1 MESELA
7 AKPPLRKAQDIEVH
21 IVDGQCVVY
30 DTNADRVHY
39 LNPTAALVLEL
50 CDGSRSLEDIAAL
63 VQEAYAL
70 PIAPLDEVSRCL
82 RSFREMKIAR

>member
-7 AKPPLRKAQDIEVH
+7 APDPLRKAQDLEIH

-30 DTNADRVHY
+30 DTGADRVHY

-50 CDGSRSLEDIAAL
+50 CDGSRSVQQIAAF
-63 VQEAYAL
+63 VQEAYEL
-70 PIAPLDEVSRCL
+70 PASPIDEVNRCL
-82 RSFREMKIAR
+82 RSFREMRIAR

>member
-1 MESELA
+1 MESEIA
-7 AKPPLRKAQDIEVH
+7 APDPLRKAQNLEIH

-30 DTNADRVHY
+30 DTGADRVHY

-50 CDGSRSLEDIAAL
+50 CDGSRSAQQIAAL

-70 PIAPLDEVSRCL
+70 PEAPIGEVNGCL
-82 RSFREMKIAR
+82 RSLREMGIAR